1 MENSIDK
8 IVFGP
13 VPSRRL
19 GISLGVNNVFSKY
32 CSYSCVY
39 CQVGRTDHLTITR
52 RQFYE
57 PRLVVEKVTDA
68 YKLHRPDVITFVPNG
83 EPTLDKNLGIE
94 TEEIKNNTKAK
105 LAILSNSS
113 LIFREDVRED
123 LKKFDIVSL
132 KIDTVIEETWKKL
145 NRPHPELRLDKILG
159 GMIQFSKEY
168 NGNLI
173 METMLVSGLNDNENE
188 YLEIANFLRQMKFN
202 KIYIMIPIRPPAEKW
217 VKKPSEEK
225 VLVAYSMYS
234 KILGKEKVELLISPE
249 SSDFK
254 FADELVKDIAKTVY
268 VHPLRISHVVK
279 LAEDKGVSVQDLLSK
294 LEKVGVIMIEYEGE
308 KFLVPKTR
316 K

>member
-1 MENSIDK
+1 MENPIDK

-57 PRLVVEKVTDA
+57 PRLVVEKATQA

-83 EPTLDKNLGIE
+83 EPTLDKNLGRE
-94 TEEIKNNTKAK
+94 AKEIKNNTKAK

-113 LIFREDVRED
+113 LMFRDDVRED

-145 NRPHPELRLDKILG
+145 NRPHPELRLDKILE

-188 YLEIANFLRQMKFN
+188 YLEIANFLRQMKFS
-202 KIYIMIPIRPPAEKW
+202 KIYIMIPIRPPAERW
-217 VKKPSEEK
+217 VKKPAEEN
-225 VLVAYSMYS
+225 VLAAYSIYS
-234 KILGKEKVELLISPE
+234 NILGKEKVELLISHE
-249 SSDFK
+249 SSDFR
-254 FADELVKDIAKTVY
+254 FEEDLVKDIAKTVF
-268 VHPLRISHVVK
+268 VHPIRLSYVRK
-279 LAEDKGVSVQDLLSK
+279 LAEEKGIDVNELLVK
-294 LEKVGVIMIEYEGE
+294 LEKAGVVMIEYEGE
-308 KFLVPKTR
+308 EFLVPKTR